1 MKFNW
6 KFWKNLLRKPAP
18 AEEFRESSVFGEL
31 SEEWHDFFLLSFG
44 VRFPFS
50 RVKIPENPSPSKLD
64 RILFDPGANLLP
76 YKNLLA
82 GAKRIVPVE
91 FQPGFSEESII
102 SEEEWRGFAD
112 PRVIRCEN
120 IAEANQS
127 EWKDD
132 LAAKSIRRK
141 MIRTLALRQMI
152 IFHLK
157 WFKEGDGCLD
167 QTCKTRC
174 SWSMVGKD
182 KVATIQSVDSKLLIG
197 TSFLDDCF
205 PLCLDRLA
213 YFD

>member
-1 MKFNW
+1 MIFFKKFF
-6 KFWKNLLRKPAP
+6 KSPFHKPAP
-18 AEEFRESSVFGEL
+18 VEKFRESSVFGEL

-44 VRFPFS
+44 IKFPFS
-50 RVKIPENPSPSKLD
+50 RVEIPKDPGKLD
-64 RILFDPGANLLP
+64 RILFDSGANLLP

-91 FQPGFSEESII
+91 FQPGFSEADPIFEV
-102 SEEEWRGFAD
+102 EWQGFAD

-141 MIRTLALRQMI
+141 MIKTLALRQMI

-157 WFKEGDGCLD
+157 WLKEGDGCLD

-182 KVATIQSVDSKLLIG
+182 KVATIQSVGGKLLIG
-197 TSFLDDCF
+197 TSLLDDCF

-213 YFD
+213 HFN